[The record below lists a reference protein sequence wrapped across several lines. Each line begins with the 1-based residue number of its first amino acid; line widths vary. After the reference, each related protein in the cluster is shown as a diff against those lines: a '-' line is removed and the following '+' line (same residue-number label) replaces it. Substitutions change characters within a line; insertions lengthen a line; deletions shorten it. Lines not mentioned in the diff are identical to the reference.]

1 MTQETISKQ
10 SPLFM
15 EKIVKHM
22 ESNPTFKT
30 YVECMVD
37 YNGQD
42 VGGRDSEGRAVFVT
56 SDIKVNKKA

>member
-30 YVECMVD
+30 
-37 YNGQD
+37 
-42 VGGRDSEGRAVFVT
+42 
-56 SDIKVNKKA
+56 

>member
-42 VGGRDSEGRAVFVT
+42 VIELDSKGREVFVT
-56 SDIKVNKKA
+56 SDIKDTKKA